1 MTVLIRNFFFQVPH
15 VLVATTDNIIT
26 PLFLSCVYLC
36 FCDCVSVYL
45 GSCILS
51 SASSDS
57 GQAGAPSGA
66 QLDHIHQT
74 SSTDLSAA
82 LSYNFQIKSCESYQA
97 AFDAVNPIC
106 PKGGGAQRLVGVGV
120 PNLGNS
126 LTGDEL
132 PLPPNPPNH
141 PVIGHVQIVRRGR

>member
-1 MTVLIRNFFFQVPH
+1 M
-15 VLVATTDNIIT
+15 
-26 PLFLSCVYLC
+26 
-36 FCDCVSVYL
+36 YL

-132 PLPPNPPNH
+132 PLPPSYWICSNSPPGQAGLNELEK
-141 PVIGHVQIVRRGR
+141 

>member
-106 PKGGGAQRLVGVGV
+106 PKGVGGHRGW
-120 PNLGNS
+120 LG
-126 LTGDEL
+126 
-132 PLPPNPPNH
+132 
-141 PVIGHVQIVRRGR
+141 